1 MTRKQDQPEP
11 LKDIDYLLL
20 VRLYLESNLRKE
32 RAVRSARA
40 VKLEFNQKEL
50 DGQIPRLVENYLVTV
65 NNTWCRL
72 TPEGRE
78 LAELYWNR
86 IQAVFDS
93 IV

>member
-1 MTRKQDQPEP
+1 MARKQDKPEP

-32 RAVRSARA
+32 KAVRSARA

-50 DGQIPRLVENYLVTV
+50 DGQIPRLVDNYLITI

-78 LAELYWNR
+78 ASKFYWNK
-86 IQAVFDS
+86 IKSVFDS
-93 IV
+93 L